1 MLKKILK
8 ISGIAFLLL
17 FLIALILPFAFK
29 GKITRLVKEKANQNL
44 NAKLEFSDLDL
55 GLIRSFPNFSIALE
69 NLSITGIDEFKGD
82 TLISAGTFKVTT
94 DIMSVISGDQINIKS
109 IQLNQARILAKVLKN
124 GKANWDIAKPVDP
137 KTPAKPEEPSAF
149 KAQLEEYA
157 ITNSRIIYTDS
168 TTGIF
173 TRISGLNHSGS
184 GDFTADQTNL
194 ETETKIDSIDLSYG
208 GIPYLKKAQLDYTAN
223 FFLDLKN
230 SAYQFKENELKI
242 NDLLLKFAGKIVM
255 PADDISIDI
264 TYEAV
269 KNEVKNF
276 ISIIPGYFTKDFD
289 QVKSS
294 GKLGFNGFVKGIY
307 NEKSI
312 PGFAFNLLIE
322 NGMVQYPGLPRAL
335 KNMQVKTGIT
345 CPGGDADK
353 TIIDVSRFHV
363 DLGQFPIDARILIK
377 TPVSDPDIDA
387 SVKGNVDLGTVK
399 DLIPLD
405 KGTNLAGLVNA
416 DVRFQGRMSSID
428 AGKYEQFAASGTA
441 GLKRFRYAAPDLPQA
456 IIVSTAAMNFTP
468 KSIQLSNCL
477 ITLGKSDIAATGSLE
492 NYLGYFL
499 QNKPIKGSLD
509 INSTL
514 LDLNPFMTSDPSA
527 TKTPA
532 ESTDPAGYI
541 RVPENIDFIVNAAIG
556 TLIYDDMKLTRVSG
570 ALAVRNQTVQLQ
582 NLIMNALGGT
592 LSMDGVYDTKSAEG
606 PGVSM
611 KLKANQLN
619 IRETAK
625 TFNTVKQLAPI
636 AEKTTGSVSS
646 SLSFSAKADR
656 AFNFIYPTL
665 NGSGSVN
672 TSAIEIEGF
681 ELIKKTAESLKLDK
695 LKKWKLEK
703 LAANFV
709 ITKGELVIEPFET
722 KIGNYKATIGGTNS
736 LDQKINYVV
745 NIEIPRTEFGGPA
758 NSVLTNLTSQASKNG
773 INAELGDIIPVN
785 VKITG
790 TFDKPIV
797 KTDIRSQAN
806 DAMNDLKK
814 QAEDKARQELERG
827 RKELESKANAEKE
840 RLQKE
845 GMDKLNK
852 EQARLKAEA
861 DKAKTEAERKAKE
874 EADKLK
880 KKAEDEAKKGINKL
894 FKTK

>member
-17 FLIALILPFAFK
+17 FLIAFILPFAFK

-377 TPVSDPDIDA
+377 TPVSDPDI
-387 SVKGNVDLGTVK
+387 L
-399 DLIPLD
+399 
-405 KGTNLAGLVNA
+405 
-416 DVRFQGRMSSID
+416 
-428 AGKYEQFAASGTA
+428 
-441 GLKRFRYAAPDLPQA
+441 
-456 IIVSTAAMNFTP
+456 
-468 KSIQLSNCL
+468 QL
-477 ITLGKSDIAATGSLE
+477 LE
-492 NYLGYFL
+492 
-499 QNKPIKGSLD
+499 
-509 INSTL
+509 
-514 LDLNPFMTSDPSA
+514 
-527 TKTPA
+527 
-532 ESTDPAGYI
+532 
-541 RVPENIDFIVNAAIG
+541 
-556 TLIYDDMKLTRVSG
+556 
-570 ALAVRNQTVQLQ
+570 
-582 NLIMNALGGT
+582 
-592 LSMDGVYDTKSAEG
+592 
-606 PGVSM
+606 
-611 KLKANQLN
+611 
-619 IRETAK
+619 
-625 TFNTVKQLAPI
+625 
-636 AEKTTGSVSS
+636 
-646 SLSFSAKADR
+646 
-656 AFNFIYPTL
+656 
-665 NGSGSVN
+665 
-672 TSAIEIEGF
+672 
-681 ELIKKTAESLKLDK
+681 
-695 LKKWKLEK
+695 
-703 LAANFV
+703 
-709 ITKGELVIEPFET
+709 
-722 KIGNYKATIGGTNS
+722 
-736 LDQKINYVV
+736 
-745 NIEIPRTEFGGPA
+745 
-758 NSVLTNLTSQASKNG
+758 
-773 INAELGDIIPVN
+773 
-785 VKITG
+785 
-790 TFDKPIV
+790 
-797 KTDIRSQAN
+797 
-806 DAMNDLKK
+806 
-814 QAEDKARQELERG
+814 
-827 RKELESKANAEKE
+827 
-840 RLQKE
+840 
-845 GMDKLNK
+845 
-852 EQARLKAEA
+852 
-861 DKAKTEAERKAKE
+861 
-874 EADKLK
+874 
-880 KKAEDEAKKGINKL
+880 
-894 FKTK
+894 